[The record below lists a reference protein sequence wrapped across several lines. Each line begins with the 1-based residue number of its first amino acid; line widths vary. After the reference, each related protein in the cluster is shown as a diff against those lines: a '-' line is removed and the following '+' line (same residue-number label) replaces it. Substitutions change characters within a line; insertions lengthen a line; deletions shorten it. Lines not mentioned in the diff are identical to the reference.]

1 MQEIRMTVA
10 KMATILGLSAAMFV
24 AASCKPKTETKPTTV
39 APTLPTSSF
48 GKVADGK
55 EAVLYVLKN
64 KNGMEAAITNFGA
77 DLVSLKAPDRQGK
90 LADVVLGY
98 DQASGYENGKAYF
111 GGTIGRYGNR
121 IAKGKFTLNGT
132 TYTLATNDGANHL
145 HGGKR
150 GFDKMMWEAKD
161 VSGANGQALQLTYT
175 SKDGE
180 EGYPGNLKV
189 QVTYTLTDNNEL
201 KIDYLAT
208 TDKDTVVNL
217 TNHSYFN
224 LTGDPKNDI
233 LKHELMLKASRF
245 TPVDSGLI
253 PTGELR
259 AVKGTPFDFTT
270 STPIGARINNADE
283 QLKLGKG
290 YDHNFVLDR
299 AEGEGLVKVGEV
311 YEPTTGRV
319 LEVQTTEPGIQFYS
333 GNFLNGTEKGKG
345 GLAYAHRTGFCLETQ
360 HFPDSPNQPKFPSTT
375 LKPGQEYK
383 TTTVYKFSAR

>member
-1 MQEIRMTVA
+1 MTVA
-10 KMATILGLSAAMFV
+10 KLATILGLSAVMIISAG
-24 AASCKPKTETKPTTV
+24 CKPKVETKP
-39 APTLPTSSF
+39 APTAPPLPTSSF
-48 GKVADGK
+48 GKTADGK
-55 EAVLYVLKN
+55 DAVLYVLKN

-77 DLVSLKAPDRQGK
+77 ALVSLKAPDRQGK
-90 LADVVLGY
+90 LADIVLGY

-121 IAKGKFTLNGT
+121 IGKGKFALNGT
-132 TYTLATNDGANHL
+132 TYTLATNNGANHL

-150 GFDKMMWEAKD
+150 GFDKVLWEAKD
-161 VSGANGQALQLTYT
+161 ASGAGGQALQLTYT

-180 EGYPGNLKV
+180 EGYPGNLNV

-201 KIDYLAT
+201 KIDYSAT

-233 LKHELMLKASRF
+233 LSHELLVKASRF

-253 PTGELR
+253 PTGELKP
-259 AVKGTPFDFTT
+259 VKGTPFDFTT
-270 STPIGARINNADE
+270 STAIGARIKQTNE

-299 AEGEGLVKVGEV
+299 PEGAGLVKVAEV
-311 YEPTTGRV
+311 YEKTTGRV

-333 GNFLNGTEKGKG
+333 GNFLDGTEKGKG
-345 GLAYAHRTGFCLETQ
+345 GQAYAHRTGFCLETQ
-360 HFPDSPNQPKFPSTT
+360 HFPDSPNKPEFPSTT
-375 LKPGQEYK
+375 LKPGQQYK

>member
-1 MQEIRMTVA
+1 MTVA
-10 KMATILGLSAAMFV
+10 KMAAILGLSAAMLII
-24 AASCKPKTETKPTTV
+24 AGCKPKAETKQRPMPTT
-39 APTLPTSSF
+39 LLSSSF
-48 GKVADGK
+48 GKTADGK
-55 EAVLYVLKN
+55 EAVLYILRN
-64 KNGMEAAITNFGA
+64 KNGMEAAISNFGA
-77 DLVSLKAPDRQGK
+77 DLVSLKTPDRQGR
-90 LADVVLGY
+90 LADVVLGH
-98 DQASGYENGKAYF
+98 DQVSGYENGKAYL
-111 GGTIGRYGNR
+111 GATIGRYGNR
-121 IAKGKFTLNGT
+121 IAKGKFALNGT

-150 GFDKMMWEAKD
+150 GFDKVLWNAKD
-161 VSGANGQALQLTYT
+161 VSGPAGQALQLTYT
-175 SKDGE
+175 SEDGE
-180 EGYPGNLKV
+180 EGYPGNLNV

-224 LTGDPKNDI
+224 LTGDPRNDI
-233 LKHELMLKASRF
+233 LSHQLMLNASRF
-245 TPVDSGLI
+245 TPVDSSLI

-270 STPIGARINNADE
+270 STAIGARINNPDE

-290 YDHNFVLDR
+290 YDHNFVIDR
-299 AEGEGLVKVGEV
+299 TEGAGLVKAAEV

-319 LEVQTTEPGIQFYS
+319 LEVLTTEPGVQLYT

-345 GLAYAHRTGFCLETQ
+345 GQAYAHRTAFCLETQ
-360 HFPDSPNQPKFPSTT
+360 HFPNSPNKPEFPSTT
-375 LKPGQEYK
+375 LKPGQHYK